1 MLDPNSI
8 QRIELAGVLMDM
20 AGPLG
25 KPMALELVFPTVSQ
39 LLEGGEEMCGL
50 LEQEATLT
58 MALLTIAVG
67 RTRYGRTTMAVRR

>member
-25 KPMALELVFPTVSQ
+25 KPQALELVFPTVSQ
-39 LLEGGEEMCGL
+39 LLEGGEENNNVRL
-50 LEQEATLT
+50 LMIGKLNARIQPQTLNPK
-58 MALLTIAVG
+58 
-67 RTRYGRTTMAVRR
+67 TRPQP